1 MTGQLVLRFHIEG
14 PERLR
19 KDIFDIKYRIDAP
32 HDISSFCLSLH
43 ESHNCPQYSV
53 SSWTGKIEQTATQNL
68 FPSVPTSAISLNR
81 TTLLGVHRGVLGV
94 LGVLRSTPWPENRTP
109 DLELLLA
116 RTASLVLATRER
128 GLQVQPASIHN
139 AGEETV

>member
-1 MTGQLVLRFHIEG
+1 MKVTIVHSTAFRCGQAKLSRLQHNTCFHLLQ
-14 PERLR
+14 R
-19 KDIFDIKYRIDAP
+19 
-32 HDISSFCLSLH
+32 
-43 ESHNCPQYSV
+43 V
-53 SSWTGKIEQTATQNL
+53 
-68 FPSVPTSAISLNR
+68 PSSLNR

-139 AGEETV
+139 AGEEFV